1 MLTGWQKMWF
11 NKVHKKTIIYR
22 TYDVEPVQ
30 YSTYMPI
37 EKSKSKRQMVSFFQC
52 CWTRAE
58 TFTAGAKLFLQ
69 LRLLYFLDKKKQEHK
84 KTALRTV
91 FTRMAIFLKTVLL
104 LQLKPR
110 GRVLK
115 ILAPQHWFFATL
127 KLFLTPQIVYVK
139 RNRQMCTLS
148 YHCIQLWY
156 NIVWRYTWEK
166 ALAEAYR

>member
-1 MLTGWQKMWF
+1 MKWWF
-11 NKVHKKTIIYR
+11 FSLFMCCCSLFFFFFACFLFTP
-22 TYDVEPVQ
+22 T
-30 YSTYMPI
+30 TC
-37 EKSKSKRQMVSFFQC
+37 SFFQC

-58 TFTAGAKLFLQ
+58 TYTAGAKLFLQ
-69 LRLLYFLDKKKQEHK
+69 LRLLYFLDKKNKNKQK
-84 KTALRTV
+84 LRLEQ
-91 FTRMAIFLKTVLL
+91 FSQEWRFFFKTVLL